1 VKKHGV
7 EKRRTWRKLHLA
19 VDVDT
24 HEVIAAKVTRVNIG
38 DAKVLPTLLAPQRRS
53 ISKVSSDGAYDT
65 REC

>member
-1 VKKHGV
+1 MKKHGG

-38 DAKVLPTLLAPQRRS
+38 DAKVLPTLP
-53 ISKVSSDGAYDT
+53 DP
-65 REC
+65 